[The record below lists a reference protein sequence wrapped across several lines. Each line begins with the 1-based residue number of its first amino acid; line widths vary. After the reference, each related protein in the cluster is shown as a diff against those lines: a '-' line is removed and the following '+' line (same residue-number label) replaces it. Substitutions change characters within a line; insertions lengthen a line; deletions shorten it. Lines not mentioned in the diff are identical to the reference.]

1 MFDSKFMVRYCPKC
15 LKTYTCDNIFNFEVC
30 TDCKSGLFKH
40 QKLIEIKSCRT
51 EGEYFDEIIEIKNRY
66 NSANPEHD
74 LYSVEAEFIWLYEN
88 CLKDSPDYD
97 NANFEADL
105 AHFEEIGLK
114 REMNKINKQI
124 TAIHCPNCN
133 STNTEK
139 ISTTKKVASTAVLG
153 LASSTIGK
161 NYKCKNC
168 GYIW

>member
-1 MFDSKFMVRYCPKC
+1 MFESYDYVRYCPIC
-15 LKTYTCDNIFNFEVC
+15 LEVSTCRPRNDNC
-30 TDCKSGLFKH
+30 TCKSGLFKH
-40 QKLIEIKSCRT
+40 QKLIEVIPRKT
-51 EGEYFDEIIEIKNRY
+51 EKEFYAELREIKNKY
-66 NSANPEHD
+66 NSENQEHD
-74 LYSVEAEFIWLYEN
+74 LYDVEAEFIWLYEN

-105 AHFEEIGLK
+105 ARFEEIGLK
-114 REMNKINKQI
+114 RYMNKEERRL

-153 LASSTIGK
+153 LASRTIGK